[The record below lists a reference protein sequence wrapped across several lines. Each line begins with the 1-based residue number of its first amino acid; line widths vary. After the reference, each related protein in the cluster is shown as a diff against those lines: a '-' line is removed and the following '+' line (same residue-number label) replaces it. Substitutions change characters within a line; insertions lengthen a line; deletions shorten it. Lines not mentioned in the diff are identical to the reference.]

1 MSKKRDRPIL
11 IKALYKPDRQRMLQA
26 VMTLL
31 WPSLGAEQ
39 QRDQLNEDTAKTKE
53 GGGNVHK

>member
-1 MSKKRDRPIL
+1 MSKKRDSPIL